1 MKKNA
6 EFSLNIGLPTILLIF
21 VVLCLISFGIL
32 SLVSANA
39 DWKLSQKLLSRSSS
53 YYQACNEAE
62 LFLAEIDT
70 TLYHIYEQAEDT
82 LAYQIATS
90 NIPTVYYFPVS
101 DLQELEVTLSFQI
114 PTELSPTF
122 YYIESWKLIS
132 TDNINYDNGL
142 HVIP

>member
-1 MKKNA
+1 MRKNT

-32 SLVSANA
+32 SVVSANA
-39 DWKLSQKLLSRSSS
+39 DWKLSKKLLSRSSS

-62 LFLAEIDT
+62 RFLAEIDT
-70 TLYHIYEQAEDT
+70 TLYQLYEQNADVSS
-82 LAYQIATS
+82 YQNAVAAL
-90 NIPTVYYFPVS
+90 PTIYNFPVS

-114 PTELSPTF
+114 PSEYNPTF
-122 YYIESWKLIS
+122 YRIESWKLIS
-132 TDNINYDNGL
+132 TNNIDYDSGL

>member
-1 MKKNA
+1 MKKQT

-39 DWKLSQKLLSRSSS
+39 DWKLSQRLISRSTA

-62 LFLAEIDT
+62 SFLAELDRS
-70 TLYHIYEQAEDT
+70 LYSLYMQSADS
-82 LAYQIATS
+82 LVYQNATNS
-90 NIPTVYYFPVS
+90 LSTVYIFPVS
-101 DLQELEVTLSFQI
+101 DLQELEIRLSYQT
-114 PTELSPTF
+114 PTKHNPTF
-122 YYIESWKLIS
+122 YNIESWKLIS
-132 TDNINYDNGL
+132 TDSITYDSGL